1 MVPAFGVEMLLS
13 PPARGYNMKFV
24 IRSFLLLII
33 AISATTSWAGSSVEG
48 TYKANGQEAKLAFAL
63 AYPDE
68 PFSGN
73 PTTQLIF
80 TEQDAS
86 ADENPGFHAA
96 FGDFGS
102 ALIVRLMKDDD
113 GYSVIG
119 CEFGHKGLKHMG
131 ASATGV
137 VDASDIKMTDGRI
150 SGHLATKPDAD
161 IFDEPV
167 VVDLRFDLAISKK
180 K

>member
-1 MVPAFGVEMLLS
+1 
-13 PPARGYNMKFV
+13 MKFA

-33 AISATTSWAGSSVEG
+33 AIFASTSWAGSSVEG
-48 TYKANGQEAKLAFAL
+48 TYKANGQDAKLAYAL
-63 AYPDE
+63 AFPGE
-68 PFSGN
+68 PFSGK
-73 PTTQLIF
+73 PTTELIF

-86 ADENPGFHAA
+86 ADENPGFHAV

-102 ALIVRLMKDDD
+102 ALSIKLMKDDD
-113 GYSVIG
+113 GYTVIG

-150 SGHLATKPDAD
+150 SGHLTTKPGAD

-167 VVDLRFDLAISKK
+167 AVDLKFDLAISKK

>member
-1 MVPAFGVEMLLS
+1 
-13 PPARGYNMKFV
+13 MKFV
-24 IRSFLLLII
+24 TRSFLFLIA
-33 AISATTSWAGSSVEG
+33 AIFASASWAGSPVGG

-102 ALIVRLMKDDD
+102 ALIVRLMKDND

-119 CEFGHKGLKHMG
+119 SEFGHKGLKHVG
-131 ASATGV
+131 ASASGV
-137 VDASDIKMTDGRI
+137 IDASDIRMTDGRI
-150 SGHLATKPDAD
+150 SGHFATKPDAD
-161 IFDEPV
+161 IFDEPI
-167 VVDLRFDLAISKK
+167 VVDLKFDLAISKK